1 MIKYAECISN
11 FARQWCEILEKNQT
25 LSLMKRECKNEQ
37 FSFYWQTAPPIPND
51 EFTIHE
57 WEHSVISWNLRW
69 WLQVTH
75 NTHKRMCIVHTR
87 VTRKNNGEFRHF
99 FFRCIYFPTTL
110 FFPFWTRRIF
120 FINLFIFL
128 NRALTQC
135 SI

>member
-1 MIKYAECISN
+1 MQNAYQISLVSD
-11 FARQWCEILEKNQT
+11 ARSWKKNQT

-99 FFRCIYFPTTL
+99 ISMHIFSYYTFFFVL
-110 FFPFWTRRIF
+110 NKAGIF